1 MQLMIH
7 ARHGPTAPQYVA
19 LYGIMCEVCP
29 ALVNEMTPPH
39 IHIRVDV
46 LFRAGALHSNTVGAP
61 TIHGAAVAGMQG
73 MGVGTPK
80 AAEVAAATVGLDGDW
95 HMPNGRMF
103 NIGTLSN
110 MFAAIILLV
119 ITVLGV
125 GMSVLGATP
134 KVHFI
139 IPPIH
144 V

>member
-1 MQLMIH
+1 M
-7 ARHGPTAPQYVA
+7 
-19 LYGIMCEVCP
+19 
-29 ALVNEMTPPH
+29 H
-39 IHIRVDV
+39 IKVDV
-46 LFRAGALHSNTVGAP
+46 LFKAGALQSNTVGAP

-73 MGVGTPK
+73 MGVKTP
-80 AAEVAAATVGLDGDW
+80 EAAAVAPATAGLDSDW